1 MLYICLS
8 RGNSLP
14 FHPELTKVKIHVSFF
29 LQFFFDLGSS
39 GTKLQQLNRTSF
51 YRLDEFIHRYIRM
64 LRAMFVTTLVPYA
77 FATLISTH
85 AFVAPVPVPQRNL
98 SKSQ

>member
-1 MLYICLS
+1 
-8 RGNSLP
+8 
-14 FHPELTKVKIHVSFF
+14 V
-29 LQFFFDLGSS
+29 
-39 GTKLQQLNRTSF
+39 
-51 YRLDEFIHRYIRM
+51 

-85 AFVAPVPVPQRNL
+85 AFGSSVPVPQRNL